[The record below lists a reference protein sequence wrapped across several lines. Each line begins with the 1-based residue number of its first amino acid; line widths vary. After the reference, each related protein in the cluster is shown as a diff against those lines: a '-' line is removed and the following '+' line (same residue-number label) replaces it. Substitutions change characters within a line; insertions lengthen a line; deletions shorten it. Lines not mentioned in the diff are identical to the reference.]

1 MCSAEPETLVL
12 ASGSLCPG
20 RRFGEVAHHHRIP
33 ARTMIAS
40 AMATPM
46 MTPLPPVSV
55 LLARRGL
62 RLFLASG

>member
-40 AMATPM
+40 AMATPLM
-46 MTPLPPVSV
+46 PPPVSV

>member
-1 MCSAEPETLVL
+1 MYSAKPETLAL

-40 AMATPM
+40 AMATPV
-46 MTPLPPVSV
+46 MTPPPVSV